1 MDGRFDKHN
10 GVTPLRRLEIGSKD
24 GITRK
29 EWQYLTAKVDKV
41 FLTDLEAYE
50 EYYTDEDEDLDT
62 NDLQQASGSDTD
74 GEDNWTTEEGTP

>member
-1 MDGRFDKHN
+1 VDGRFDKHN